1 MNEVTWRGGNAAIGL
16 RMTIILI
23 GRCIMQSN
31 TIRKALAVAYG
42 GVLLAACNDETTS
55 PPRAATQPVSA
66 NAAVGDPLPTPFGI
80 QAPLDAFF
88 INQAPEMMIRTN
100 DRRDFAVQ
108 RLVTAPN
115 EGVPGGWHTH
125 PGPSFGI
132 VERGHVRITRYTKK
146 DGCVS
151 TTYGPQEAYFEV
163 ANEVHRAEV
172 LQPDVAVEYKARFYI
187 PVGGKFST
195 PAEDPCS

>member
-1 MNEVTWRGGNAAIGL
+1 
-16 RMTIILI
+16 
-23 GRCIMQSN
+23 MQSN
-31 TIRKALAVAYG
+31 TIWKALAVACG
-42 GVLLAACNDETTS
+42 GALLVACNDETTS
-55 PPRAATQPVSA
+55 PAPRGEANPVSPT
-66 NAAVGDPLPTPFGI
+66 AAVGDPLPAAFSI

-88 INQAPEMMIRTN
+88 INQAPDMMIRTN

-115 EGVPGGWHTH
+115 AGVPGGWHTH
-125 PGPSFGI
+125 PGPSIGI
-132 VERGHVRITRYTKK
+132 VERGQVRITRYTKK

-163 ANEVHRAEV
+163 AGEVHRAEV
-172 LQPDVAVEYKARFYI
+172 LQPDVAVEYKARFYV